1 MPMRC
6 RFEPRPAAMG
16 GQTSLANHDPLMH
29 LTTEDLA
36 DALDRV
42 GHAQALIDAVSPKA
56 LERLAELGLIL
67 RGSYGRPQLTAVG
80 ELFFDRLTAG
90 EPIPSLDEL
99 PVPKSL
105 SALKIGP

>member
-1 MPMRC
+1 
-6 RFEPRPAAMG
+6 
-16 GQTSLANHDPLMH
+16 MH

-36 DALDRV
+36 NALSRV

-56 LERLAELGLIL
+56 LERLAELGLVL
-67 RGSYGRPQLTAVG
+67 RGSNRGPQLTAVG

-99 PVPKSL
+99 PVPEYVSPL
-105 SALKIGP
+105 RNGR